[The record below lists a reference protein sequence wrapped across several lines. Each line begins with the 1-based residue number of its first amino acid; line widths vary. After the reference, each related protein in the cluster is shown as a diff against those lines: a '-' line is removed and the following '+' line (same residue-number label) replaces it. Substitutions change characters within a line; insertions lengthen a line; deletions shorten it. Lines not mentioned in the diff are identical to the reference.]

1 MGVDTDA
8 HWSDRVS
15 RSIALAHIARQAD
28 GSYVGSWGSYVLRS
42 AFQPIFA
49 FTGGR
54 LDLVAF
60 EGLIRPFRR
69 GEAVAPPAF
78 LGIVEQQDRLH
89 VETLCRTLHIL
100 NGATFLDP
108 AKRLFLNFDPS
119 VYDDAAVVEA
129 ALRDMRL
136 CMHEGGIEPARL
148 VCEVTEQK
156 SSSAANL
163 CVLVQ
168 ALRAER
174 YGIAV
179 DDYGVDESDM
189 ERVSALKP
197 DIVKFDALWTARM
210 METGS
215 GAALLAVMVEQFAHR
230 GIATVFEGVEEEWQV
245 ERAERIG
252 VTMVQGYALARP
264 RLMPDRFTDFDG
276 APEPGNAE
284 PQSPTTPGRAGGD
297 AMQSRALPANRRF
310 GRRRA

>member
-1 MGVDTDA
+1 M
-8 HWSDRVS
+8 S
-15 RSIALAHIARQAD
+15 RSIALAHMSRQAD
-28 GSYVGSWGSYVLRS
+28 GSYVGNWGSCVLRS

-49 FTGGR
+49 FADGR

-60 EGLIRPFRR
+60 EGLIRPFRQ
-69 GEAVAPPAF
+69 GMAVAPPAF
-78 LGIVEQQDRLH
+78 LGMVEHQDRLH

-108 AKRLFLNFDPS
+108 TRRMFLNFDPS
-119 VYDDAAVVEA
+119 VYGDAAVVQA

-136 CMHEGGIEPARL
+136 CMHEGAVEPGRI

-163 CVLVQ
+163 GALVE
-168 ALRAER
+168 ALRTEG

-189 ERVSALKP
+189 ERVAALKP

-210 METGS
+210 METGP
-215 GAALLAVMVEQFAHR
+215 GAALLAAMVEQFTSR

-252 VTMVQGYALARP
+252 ATMVQGYALARP
-264 RLMPDRFTDFDG
+264 RLMPDRFSDFDG
-276 APEPGNAE
+276 EPAGPGGVDPYGPAV
-284 PQSPTTPGRAGGD
+284 PGRKRGETMRAGH
-297 AMQSRALPANRRF
+297 LPAHRRF